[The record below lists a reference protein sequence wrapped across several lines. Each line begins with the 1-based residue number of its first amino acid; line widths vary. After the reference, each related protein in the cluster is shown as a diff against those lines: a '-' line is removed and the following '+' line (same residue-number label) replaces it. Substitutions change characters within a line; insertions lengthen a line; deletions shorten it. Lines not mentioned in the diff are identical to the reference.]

1 MQSLEKLFDISGKT
15 ALVTGGA
22 SGIGAMIT
30 ETLVDAGCTVY
41 IASRKRHEVD
51 RMAAE
56 MNANSSSGKVVALT
70 ADLMTAQGTEGL
82 AKQIAAATDK
92 IDILVNNSGC
102 TWGAPMEDF
111 PREAWDKVLT
121 LNVTAMSDLTRLLLP
136 QLKAAGTADSPARI
150 INIGSVMGTCFN
162 GAISESDGAYSYA
175 VSKAA
180 VHHLTKILS
189 NELAAHQITV
199 NAIAPGPFPSRMMAF
214 AIATEENLKAIEET
228 IPMGRVGEPHDMAC
242 LIRWLCSTGGSFITG
257 AVVPID
263 GGMAAKP

>member
-1 MQSLEKLFDISGKT
+1 M
-15 ALVTGGA
+15 TGGA

-41 IASRKRHEVD
+41 IASRKRQEVD

-56 MNANSSSGKVVALT
+56 MNGKSSSGKVIALT
-70 ADLMTAQGTEGL
+70 ADLMTSEGTEGL

-102 TWGAPMEDF
+102 AWGAPMANF

-136 QLKAAGTADSPARI
+136 ELKTAGTADCPARI
-150 INIGSVMGTCFN
+150 INIGSGMGTRPSSGLAN
-162 GAISESDGAYSYA
+162 NNGAYSYA

-189 NELAAHQITV
+189 NELAADNITV
-199 NAIAPGPFPSRMMAF
+199 NAIAPGPFPSKMMDF
-214 AIATEENLKAIEET
+214 ALATEESRKAIEEDV
-228 IPMGRVGEPHDMAC
+228 PMGRVGEPEDMAC
-242 LIRWLCSTGGSFITG
+242 LIRWLCSKGGSFITG

-263 GGMAAKP
+263 GGMAAKT